1 MVFYGDISVKL
12 QQGCVLTKEEMDM
25 LYTRL
30 FPFYDRLSDLKTHI
44 LYYGD
49 EDTERRGWA
58 ADFYSAYPDWLQTM
72 VQQGFGNNAYGS
84 FMNEEPGGDQEIC
97 VYVFDRPA
105 NGLQQIRNFITIL
118 TGQTDWSGTV
128 DVFYLNESHFWKN
141 PQMIRSVYTG
151 KHKYKGTHT
160 GFVLNKAWLGDNTRD
175 FLYPE
180 EGISATTPQAR
191 KQFYENM
198 KIYKY
203 LDLDDTD
210 DKLKVIYSHYQ
221 SPIIIDPDIQLV
233 EP

>member
-1 MVFYGDISVKL
+1 
-12 QQGCVLTKEEMDM
+12 
-25 LYTRL
+25 
-30 FPFYDRLSDLKTHI
+30 
-44 LYYGD
+44 
-49 EDTERRGWA
+49 
-58 ADFYSAYPDWLQTM
+58 
-72 VQQGFGNNAYGS
+72 
-84 FMNEEPGGDQEIC
+84 
-97 VYVFDRPA
+97 
-105 NGLQQIRNFITIL
+105 
-118 TGQTDWSGTV
+118 
-128 DVFYLNESHFWKN
+128 
-141 PQMIRSVYTG
+141 MIRSVYTG

-221 SPIIIDPDIQLV
+221 SPITIDPDIQLV